1 LIDDQALIGDGKTTL
16 TWSAIIFQFWSAI
29 KLIGVWLAVEK
40 PDLTYLVMLYFL
52 NFDLVFAVY
61 FSL

>member
-40 PDLTYLVMLYFL
+40 PDLRAFEIAEIS
-52 NFDLVFAVY
+52 NFSY
-61 FSL
+61 KFSP

>member
-40 PDLTYLVMLYFL
+40 PDL
-52 NFDLVFAVY
+52 
-61 FSL
+61 SL